1 VSAAGCRPNLRESDS
16 PAKLQPQASARRSSR
31 LKHLTG
37 RRLPWG
43 NTQALVPDTFMAPGP
58 DALRLVEQKKRE
70 REEQRAKGTYKPA
83 PLEHIDFHDRCD
95 HEHYRHAPWAGR
107 AHFWIYLATFGKGG
121 FFIFIFLGIWVALF
135 ETSRAKQDYIHA
147 FFESFGSMFFAI
159 TLPCLIVWIIC
170 SLVIHKF
177 PRLWAKPGKGP
188 KWELN
193 RRTGMITLFEYRR
206 QQVNEK
212 RAPFH
217 EFDAYINT
225 TPDRQGLPMNV
236 LSLEHRYSDIRIFF
250 GDIQPPDRNTQQ
262 LCALWDF
269 IQNYMD
275 ISHPLPDAPLFEEH
289 RQNDPT
295 TAEHDRATGRHPRYW
310 IDMDENTFK
319 EAQMA
324 MRARVD
330 RIDTFSRP
338 NLMAQYVEYVSVG

>member
-1 VSAAGCRPNLRESDS
+1 
-16 PAKLQPQASARRSSR
+16 
-31 LKHLTG
+31 
-37 RRLPWG
+37 
-43 NTQALVPDTFMAPGP
+43 DTFMAPGP

-107 AHFWIYLATFGKGG
+107 TQFWIYLAALGKGFFFMFLILG
-121 FFIFIFLGIWVALF
+121 FFAAITSGFLEQGSFLENFLQSYRALFLGMGLPGLSAWGL
-135 ETSRAKQDYIHA
+135 
-147 FFESFGSMFFAI
+147 GS
-159 TLPCLIVWIIC
+159 V
-170 SLVIHKF
+170 VIHKF